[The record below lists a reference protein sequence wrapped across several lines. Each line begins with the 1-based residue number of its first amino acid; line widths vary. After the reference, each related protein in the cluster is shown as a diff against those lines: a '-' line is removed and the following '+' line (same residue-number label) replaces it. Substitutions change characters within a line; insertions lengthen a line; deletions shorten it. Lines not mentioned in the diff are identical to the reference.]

1 MRTDPTFWIV
11 ARASGFTAYVLLTCA
26 TLAGIALRSRALGK
40 SVKPAGVTDAH
51 RFLAL
56 LALLAIG
63 VHGVALLNDTSIRI
77 DLPGLLVPGKIP
89 YRPLWVGAGIV
100 AAELTVLVYASFSVR
115 KRIGVRTW
123 RRLHWLT
130 YGIFAAVTVHGL
142 LSGSD
147 SAQPWA
153 RDVYLASIGSVAGT
167 VAFRMLTRGR
177 TQRLAVARASA
188 GREEERTQRRATA
201 A

>member
-1 MRTDPTFWIV
+1 VPAASPRT
-11 ARASGFTAYVLLTCA
+11 SCA
-26 TLAGIALRSRALGK
+26 TLAGLALRSRALGK
-40 SVKPAGVTDAH
+40 SVKPAGVADAH

-77 DLPGLLVPGKIP
+77 DLPGLLVPGRIP
-89 YRPLWVGAGIV
+89 YRPVWVGAGIV

-167 VAFRMLTRGR
+167 VAFRMLMRGR
-177 TQRLAVARASA
+177 TPRLAAARASA
-188 GREEERTQRRATA
+188 GRDEERTQRRATA